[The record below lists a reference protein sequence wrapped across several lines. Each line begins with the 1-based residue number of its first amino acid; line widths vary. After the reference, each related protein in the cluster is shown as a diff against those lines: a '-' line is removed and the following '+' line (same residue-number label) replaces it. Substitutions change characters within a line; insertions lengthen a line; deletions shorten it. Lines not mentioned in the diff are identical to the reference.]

1 MSVTTTPP
9 TSTAL
14 WREGDPPGD
23 RKFLAVGGLTLE
35 SGDHLPDVVLAYE
48 TWGQLNAARDN
59 AILVEHALTG
69 DSHVVG
75 PVGPGHPT
83 TGWWPGLVGSGALL
97 DTDEYFVVAIN
108 VLGGCQGSTGPGTPA
123 ADGRPW
129 GSRFPRVTIRD
140 QVAAEARL
148 ADALGIAHWHTVV
161 GGSMGG
167 MRTLEWVA
175 SHPDRVRT
183 AVALASSGYA
193 TAEQIAW
200 SQTQAL
206 AIRNDPWFAGGDY
219 YEQRQGPEVGLGIA
233 RRIAHVT
240 YRSEI
245 ELHERF
251 GRDEQDEAPGE
262 CDRPRFTVESYLDHH
277 GGKLAGRFDANSYIV
292 LTEAMNSHD
301 IGRGRGGMA
310 AALAPFA
317 GRLVLVPVD
326 SDRLYPPRLSEEVAQ
341 AHAGAELATITSI
354 VGHDGFLTEVDQV
367 ATLLREVVA
376 GSSTGDTDL
385 TSGTGHAGAV

>member
-9 TSTAL
+9 TGTAL
-14 WREGDPPGD
+14 WRDGDPPGD
-23 RKFLAVGGLTLE
+23 RIFQAIGDLTLE

-48 TWGQLNAARDN
+48 TWGALNPARDN
-59 AILVEHALTG
+59 AVLVEHALTG

-75 PVGPGHPT
+75 PSGPGHPT
-83 TGWWPGLVGSGALL
+83 VGWWPDLVGPGALL
-97 DTDEYFVVAIN
+97 DTDEYFVVAVN
-108 VLGGCQGSTGPGTPA
+108 VLGGCQGSTGPGTSA

-148 ADALGIAHWHTVV
+148 ADALGIAQWHTVV

-175 SHPDRVRT
+175 SFPDRVRT

-200 SQTQAL
+200 SQTQIL

-219 YEQRQGPEVGLGIA
+219 YDNPHGPEVGLGIA

-240 YRSEI
+240 YRSEL

-251 GRDEQDEAPGE
+251 GRDEQDEVPGE
-262 CDRPRFTVESYLDHH
+262 DGRPRYAIESYLDHH

-292 LTEAMNSHD
+292 LSEAMNSHD
-301 IGRGRGGMA
+301 IGRGRGGLT

-326 SDRLYPPRLSEEVAQ
+326 SDRLYPPRLSHEVAQ
-341 AHAGAELATITSI
+341 AHLGAELATISSR

-367 ATLLREVVA
+367 AMLLREAVSGV
-376 GSSTGDTDL
+376 GPPDTVE
-385 TSGTGHAGAV
+385 AE

>member
-9 TSTAL
+9 TNPAL
-14 WREGDPPGD
+14 WRDGDAPGD
-23 RKFLAVGGLTLE
+23 RRFAQIGDLSLE
-35 SGDHLPDVVLAYE
+35 SGEHLPGVVLAYE
-48 TWGQLNAARDN
+48 TWGELNASRDN

-75 PVGPGHPT
+75 PAGHGHPT
-83 TGWWPGLVGSGALL
+83 DGWWPGLVGSGALL

-108 VLGGCQGSTGPGTPA
+108 VLGGCQGSTGPGSRA
-123 ADGRPW
+123 ADGRAW
-129 GSRFPRVTIRD
+129 GSRFPRLTIRD

-148 ADALGIAHWHTVV
+148 ADQLGIERWHTVI

-175 SHPDRVRT
+175 SHPDRVGT
-183 AVALASSGYA
+183 AIALASTGYA

-200 SQTQAL
+200 SQTQIL
-206 AIRNDPWFAGGDY
+206 AIRNDPWFADGDY
-219 YEQRQGPEVGLGIA
+219 YEHPQGPEVGLGIA

-240 YRSEI
+240 YRSEL

-251 GRDEQDEAPGE
+251 GRDVQDEAAGE
-262 CDRPRFTVESYLDHH
+262 SGRPRYTIESYLDHH

-292 LTEAMNSHD
+292 LSEAMNSHD
-301 IGRGRGGMA
+301 IGRGRGGTA

-326 SDRLYPPRLSEEVAQ
+326 SDRLYPPRLSEELAQ
-341 AHAGAELATITSI
+341 AHPRSELATISSI
-354 VGHDGFLTEVDQV
+354 VGHDGFLTEVEQV
-367 ATLLREVVA
+367 ARLLREVVSG
-376 GSSTGDTDL
+376 GSVDDTEHG
-385 TSGTGHAGAV
+385 SETGHAGAV